1 MFTLADGEAAV
12 RAARQAILA
21 GPRVAM
27 PARFDEKG
35 GVFVTLRTHP
45 ERELRG
51 CVGYPE
57 PVLPLCKALPDAARA
72 AAYRDTRFA
81 PVERAEMAA
90 LVVEASLL
98 TRPRR
103 LAMRPPRDIAA
114 QVEVGRHG
122 LMVDRG
128 MLRGILL
135 PQVAV
140 EHGWDTERFLNEASL
155 KAGLSPDSWLT
166 DGTEVS
172 VFEAFL
178 FEERE
183 PGGTVEAV
191 AREGWCG
198 IAGGTTG

>member
-1 MFTLADGEAAV
+1 VFTLEDGEAAV
-12 RAARQAILA
+12 RAARQAILE

-35 GVFVTLRTHP
+35 GVFVTLHTHP
-45 ERELRG
+45 KRELRG

-57 PVLPLCKALPDAARA
+57 PVLPLREAVPDAARA
-72 AAYRDTRFA
+72 AAFRDTRFA
-81 PVERAEMAA
+81 PVERAEMAT
-90 LVVEASLL
+90 LVVEVSLL

-103 LAMRPPRDIAA
+103 LAMRPPREIAA

-140 EHGWDTERFLNEASL
+140 EHGWDAGRFLSEACL
-155 KAGLSPDSWLT
+155 KAGLMPDAWLT
-166 DGTEVS
+166 GGTEVS

-183 PGGTVEAV
+183 PGGAVEPV
-191 AREGWCG
+191 ALEG
-198 IAGGTTG
+198 

>member
-12 RAARQAILA
+12 RAARQAIIA

-140 EHGWDTERFLNEASL
+140 EHGWDAERFLNETSL